1 MRSTIDM
8 SNVQIVIHNRRFW
21 ERYPDGRMKPI
32 HMSARVRGQ
41 LHQTRAM
48 EARDENKAA
57 NG

>member
-1 MRSTIDM
+1 M